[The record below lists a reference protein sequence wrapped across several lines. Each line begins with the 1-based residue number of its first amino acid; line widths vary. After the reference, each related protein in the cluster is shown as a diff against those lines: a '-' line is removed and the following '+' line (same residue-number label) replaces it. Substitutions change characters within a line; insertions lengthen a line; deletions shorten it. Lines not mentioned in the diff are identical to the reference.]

1 MSENMETRGKSRFVK
16 RILLC
21 GLEKSGRSSIRR
33 IIVKGK
39 VTRTMEENG
48 AALNYF
54 QWHLTKNSDSPTI
67 TVLDLGG
74 QWPVLEKFI
83 SKLSSSAFYGIQ
95 ALLFIVDISEKNI
108 FKSANKFF
116 KLVQQRVQDSSP
128 SARIFVFLN
137 KVDRI
142 TKSSEMQKRA
152 KKLKKSFQKQLKE
165 EIGFYQTT
173 IHDNSAKEALFA
185 VLINI
190 IPEAEK
196 QLRVRLEESRMIT
209 SLEEGKEAISVFVEP
224 HHPSEKALEFAI
236 ESEKTQSETIQPF
249 EDSLPDISIPS
260 IPEPPM
266 NLGSTPSSEGRAN
279 LAIQAEDAKIKG
291 SKEIN
296 ELREILD
303 QTRET
308 LNLSAVSLLTY
319 DGKQVI
325 KLGENLEQFDETIM
339 IAQRTFESASEHVPE
354 GLEQL
359 IIELIDSIVAITKI
373 DETLLLIT
381 MGIPP
386 FSLEGSQKLMEFAR
400 RLATN
405 DQKIKRV

>member
-39 VTRTMEENG
+39 VTRTMKENG

-83 SKLSSSAFYGIQ
+83 SKLSSSVFYGIQ
-95 ALLFIVDISEKNI
+95 ALLFIIDISEQKT
-108 FKSANKFF
+108 FKSANKYF

-137 KVDRI
+137 KVDHI
-142 TKSSEMQKRA
+142 TKSSELQKRA
-152 KKLKKSFQKQLKE
+152 EKLKKNFQKKLRK
-165 EIGFYQTT
+165 EIGFYKTT
-173 IHDNSAKEALFA
+173 IHDNSANEALFA
-185 VLINI
+185 VFREIM
-190 IPEAEK
+190 PEAEK
-196 QLRVRLEESRMIT
+196 QIRARLDELSMSPTQEE
-209 SLEEGKEAISVFVEP
+209 EISTAYFEP
-224 HHPSEKALEFAI
+224 PPPVEKALELGI
-236 ESEKTQSETIQPF
+236 ESEKIHSEINQPL
-249 EDSLPDISIPS
+249 DGPLPDISLPS
-260 IPEPPM
+260 IPEPTM

-279 LAIQAEDAKIKG
+279 LAIQAEDAKIIG
-291 SKEIN
+291 LQETN

-303 QTRET
+303 QTLKT

-319 DGKQVI
+319 DGKKVI

-339 IAQRTFESASEHVPE
+339 IAQRTFKSASEHVPE

-386 FSLEGSQKLMEFAR
+386 FSLESSQKLMEFAR

-405 DQKIKRV
+405 DQKIKIV